1 MAVRLALGAGRRRIV
16 RQLLTESLLLSL
28 LGAALGILFATWGA
42 HIILA
47 LLATGST
54 RPLGFDASLDT
65 RVLLFTA
72 GIALLTGI
80 IFGLAPAMRG
90 TRVDLTPALK
100 DGGNSSGG
108 ARRARKRWFNI
119 GNSLVVGQIALAM
132 IVLVGAGLLVR
143 TLQNLRN
150 VDPGFDIRNVLNF
163 NINPTL
169 IGYKGARVDALY
181 RNLQDRLAAIPGVTS
196 VSYSSGTLLS
206 GGLMATAFHLA
217 GAPAKSD
224 VNSDIL
230 PVGPN
235 FFTTMKFSLLRGR
248 DFSPADVVSAS
259 ASAAAEAA
267 ASPAP
272 PAPAAVIVN
281 QTFARRYFG
290 GVDPLGQRF
299 GNSAAWGQN
308 DNGPGYVVIGVVRD
322 AKYDSLRSEIS
333 PTAYVPAS
341 GGGASFEMRTAVDPT
356 SIIPAV
362 QSVVNQIDSSLP
374 IFGVMTESQSVD
386 QLLFQERLIARLS
399 SFFGILALILACIG
413 LYGLLSYEVSRRT
426 REIGIR
432 MALGAGQRDVLR
444 MVVEE
449 GLELTIAGAV
459 FGVAAALAV
468 TRYLGS
474 ILYGVHPGDPVTLI
488 VVAAILMIVALA
500 ACWIPAR
507 RAARVDPMVAL
518 RYE

>member
-1 MAVRLALGAGRRRIV
+1 
-16 RQLLTESLLLSL
+16 
-28 LGAALGILFATWGA
+28 
-42 HIILA
+42 
-47 LLATGST
+47 
-54 RPLGFDASLDT
+54 
-65 RVLLFTA
+65 
-72 GIALLTGI
+72 
-80 IFGLAPAMRG
+80 
-90 TRVDLTPALK
+90 
-100 DGGNSSGG
+100 
-108 ARRARKRWFNI
+108 
-119 GNSLVVGQIALAM
+119 
-132 IVLVGAGLLVR
+132 
-143 TLQNLRN
+143 
-150 VDPGFDIRNVLNF
+150 
-163 NINPTL
+163 
-169 IGYKGARVDALY
+169 
-181 RNLQDRLAAIPGVTS
+181 
-196 VSYSSGTLLS
+196 
-206 GGLMATAFHLA
+206 
-217 GAPAKSD
+217 
-224 VNSDIL
+224 
-230 PVGPN
+230 
-235 FFTTMKFSLLRGR
+235 
-248 DFSPADVVSAS
+248 
-259 ASAAAEAA
+259 
-267 ASPAP
+267 
-272 PAPAAVIVN
+272 VI
-281 QTFARRYFG
+281 
-290 GVDPLGQRF
+290 
-299 GNSAAWGQN
+299 
-308 DNGPGYVVIGVVRD
+308 IGVVRD